1 MYKYRKPDTWLDK
14 IDLNIMPYVDA
25 PEWENRYP
33 TISALLMSNA
43 NKRELQRISAGLTAA
58 PAQDSQRTFQCPRQ
72 LQSQNADRL

>member
-43 NKRELQRISAGLTAA
+43 NKRELQRISATYSSTVPLGRGFTYE
-58 PAQDSQRTFQCPRQ
+58 
-72 LQSQNADRL
+72 

>member
-14 IDLNIMPYVDA
+14 IDLNMMPYVDA

-43 NKRELQRISAGLTAA
+43 NKREL
-58 PAQDSQRTFQCPRQ
+58 
-72 LQSQNADRL
+72 

>member
-43 NKRELQRISAGLTAA
+43 NKRELQRISAGLQQHCHAW
-58 PAQDSQRTFQCPRQ
+58 QRLCVPIIMAQCP
-72 LQSQNADRL
+72 LICLI

>member
-33 TISALLMSNA
+33 TISALLMGNA
-43 NKRELQRISAGLTAA
+43 NKRELQRISG
-58 PAQDSQRTFQCPRQ
+58 RTYSSTVTPGRGFAYQ
-72 LQSQNADRL
+72 

>member
-14 IDLNIMPYVDA
+14 IDLNMMPYLDA

-58 PAQDSQRTFQCPRQ
+58 LWQRLCVPIIMAQCP
-72 LQSQNADRL
+72 LICLI